1 MNSSRILWPAEG
13 WLRRGLQLTV
23 IVGIVAAALMPLDG
37 HAQDKVLNL
46 YSARHYQTDEA
57 LYSDFTKQTGIKI
70 NRIELG
76 DEQLLQRL
84 KTEGA
89 NSPADVVLLVD
100 AARLWRAQVDGLFQ
114 PVQSKVLA
122 ERIPANLRSNDGTW
136 FGFSPRARAIVYDK
150 SKLKAEDVDT
160 YEKLA
165 DPKLKGLVCTRSGSH
180 PYMLSLIGA
189 LIERNGE
196 AKTEEWARG
205 MVANMARP
213 PRGGDTDQIKGVAA
227 GECGVALTNSYYWL
241 RLVRS
246 TDPKDK
252 EVVGEGRLPVAEP
265 GDDGHARQHL
275 RRRRGEERAEQGQR
289 GPVPRVPVGPAGAD
303 LLRRREQRVA
313 RREGRQDRERRAGGA
328 RHTEVRERAGVDDRQ
343 EPDRGAAH
351 PRSRRVSLGNERPAH
366 VHLHLQRRHRPSDPR
381 GGRRWC
387 GFARRRV
394 DAARRGFRVRLL
406 PRSGAAGDS

>member
-37 HAQDKVLNL
+37 HAQDKILNL

-57 LYSDFTKQTGIKI
+57 LYSDFTKQSGIKI

-114 PVQSKVLA
+114 PVQSKVLD

-136 FGFSPRARAIVYDK
+136 FGFSLRARAIVYDK

-189 LIERNGE
+189 LIEVNRRSQD
-196 AKTEEWARG
+196 RG
-205 MVANMARP
+205 VGSRHGGQHGAATTRRRHRSDQG
-213 PRGGDTDQIKGVAA
+213 RGGWRVRRGADQQLLLAA
-227 GECGVALTNSYYWL
+227 ARCAP
-241 RLVRS
+241 RS
-246 TDPKDK
+246 
-252 EVVGEGRLPVAEP
+252 EGQGGRVEGGLPVAEP
-265 GDDGHARQHL
+265 GDDRHARQHL
-275 RRRRGEERAEQGQR
+275 RRRNVAKNAPNKANAVLFLEYLS
-289 GPVPRVPVGPAGAD
+289 GPQAQTYFADGNNEWPVVKGAKTANAALEALGTPKFENVPVSTIGKNQIAA
-303 LLRRREQRVA
+303 QRIL
-313 RREGRQDRERRAGGA
+313 DRVGYR
-328 RHTEVRERAGVDDRQ
+328 
-343 EPDRGAAH
+343 
-351 PRSRRVSLGNERPAH
+351 
-366 VHLHLQRRHRPSDPR
+366 
-381 GGRRWC
+381 
-387 GFARRRV
+387 
-394 DAARRGFRVRLL
+394 
-406 PRSGAAGDS
+406 